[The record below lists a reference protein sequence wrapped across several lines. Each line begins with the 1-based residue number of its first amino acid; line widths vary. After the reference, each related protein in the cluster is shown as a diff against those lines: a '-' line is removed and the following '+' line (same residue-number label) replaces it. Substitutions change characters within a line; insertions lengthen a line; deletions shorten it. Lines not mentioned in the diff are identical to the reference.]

1 MKKYLSPQTTS
12 VDIEL
17 MSVLMVSNNA
27 GLQYDN
33 TSGIDPTD
41 AI

>member
-1 MKKYLSPQTTS
+1 MKAYLSPKTNS

-27 GLQYDN
+27 GLNYDN
-33 TSGIDPTD
+33 GGVDPEFSF
-41 AI
+41 